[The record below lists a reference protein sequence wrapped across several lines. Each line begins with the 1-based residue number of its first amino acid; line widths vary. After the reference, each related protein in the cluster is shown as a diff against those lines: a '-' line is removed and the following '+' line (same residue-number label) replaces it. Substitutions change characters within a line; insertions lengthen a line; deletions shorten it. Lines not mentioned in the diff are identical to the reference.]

1 MFGFIVRR
9 AQATVDNAL
18 GQLAYGLLVAVPL
31 LVALGFATAALSL
44 RLERMYG
51 AEASHLIVAGLF
63 AAAALVGWLVFTLRT
78 TAPAPGI
85 DAPSVDSETSAAA
98 ADTKDA
104 PFAGFTP
111 ADRELLMT
119 AFAVTVRF
127 ERSAAPVALP
137 SLLRAVLRNLPLLL
151 FVLAAAFVLTR
162 PGASRE
168 AETAAGDAV
177 SPSKAE
183 PAL

>member
-119 AFAVTVRF
+119 A
-127 ERSAAPVALP
+127 APVALP

>member
-119 AFAVTVRF
+119 ALTT
-127 ERSAAPVALP
+127 AAPVALP

>member
-18 GQLAYGLLVAVPL
+18 GQLAYGSLVAVPL

-44 RLERMYG
+44 RLERTYG
-51 AEASHLIVAGLF
+51 AETSHLIVAGLF

-78 TAPAPGI
+78 AAPAPGS
-85 DAPSVDSETSAAA
+85 DAPAVDREAPVAA
-98 ADTKDA
+98 ADTKHA
-104 PFAGFTP
+104 PLAGFTP

-119 AFAVTVRF
+119 ALTTVG
-127 ERSAAPVALP
+127 PVALP
-137 SLLRAVLRNLPLLL
+137 GLLRAVLRNLPLLL

-162 PGASRE
+162 PGAAGE

-177 SPSKAE
+177 SASTAA
-183 PAL
+183 PAP